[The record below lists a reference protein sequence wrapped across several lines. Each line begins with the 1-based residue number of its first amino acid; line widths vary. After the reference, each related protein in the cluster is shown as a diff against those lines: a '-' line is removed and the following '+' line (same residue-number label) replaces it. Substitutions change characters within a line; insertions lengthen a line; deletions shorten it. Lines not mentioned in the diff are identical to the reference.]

1 VKLTDRLVNSR
12 RVAGGRDGPPR
23 PGPRSRGRDD
33 SRRRLFAAA
42 AREFATHGFA
52 GASVDRIAA
61 TARLN
66 KAMIYYHFGSKA
78 GLHGEIL
85 RDMFRAAGDSVRE
98 IAASADSPEEKVRRF
113 VAAIAVAADAR
124 PHFPPIWFREI
135 ADGGIHLD
143 PQTIREVAGI
153 VSALSGFIDAG
164 VRKGVFRPVDPFLVH
179 AGIVAPLLL
188 FFASEPLRERM
199 SRAGLGVSQYQRGQ
213 VVDHIQRVTLGVLRG
228 LANGQAD
235 AVGPRAPTGRARGRR
250 GGQPARPRSRRTR
263 GQSSE

>member
-1 VKLTDRLVNSR
+1 MLAPPDRSAVPLR
-12 RVAGGRDGPPR
+12 R
-23 PGPRSRGRDD
+23 PGPRARGSEQ
-33 SRRRLFAAA
+33 SRRRLFEAA
-42 AREFATHGFA
+42 AREFAAHGFA

-61 TARLN
+61 AARLN

-85 RDMFRAAGDSVRE
+85 RDMFRAAGDRVRE
-98 IAASADSPEEKVRRF
+98 IAASADPPEEQVRRF
-113 VAAIAVAADAR
+113 VDAIAVAADAR

-143 PQTIREVAGI
+143 SQTIREVAGI
-153 VSALSGFIDAG
+153 VSALSRFIDAG
-164 VRKGVFRPVDPFLVH
+164 VRSGVFRPVDPFLVH

-199 SRAGLGVSQYQRGQ
+199 SRAGLGVSQYQRAQ

-228 LANGQAD
+228 LANGQDGA
-235 AVGPRAPTGRARGRR
+235 ATEKARAGRARGTRS
-250 GGQPARPRSRRTR
+250 GQPALAGRRRTGR
-263 GQSSE
+263 RSST

>member
-1 VKLTDRLVNSR
+1 MPVRPTRS
-12 RVAGGRDGPPR
+12 AAPPRR
-23 PGPRSRGRDD
+23 PGPRARGSEQ
-33 SRRRLFAAA
+33 SRRRLFEAA
-42 AREFATHGFA
+42 AREFAAHGFA
-52 GASVDRIAA
+52 GASVDRIAT

-85 RDMFRAAGDSVRE
+85 RDMFSAAGDRARA
-98 IAASADSPEEKVRRF
+98 IAASADTPEEKVRRF
-113 VAAIAVAADAR
+113 VDAIAVAADAR

-164 VRKGVFRPVDPFLVH
+164 VRSGVFRPVDPFLVH

-235 AVGPRAPTGRARGRR
+235 AAAPTVPARRARGTRS
-250 GGQPARPRSRRTR
+250 GQPAPAEGGRTR
-263 GQSSE
+263 GRSST

>member
-1 VKLTDRLVNSR
+1 MPLPRS
-12 RVAGGRDGPPR
+12 AAPPRR
-23 PGPRSRGRDD
+23 PGPRARGSAQ
-33 SRRRLFAAA
+33 SRRRLFEAA
-42 AREFATHGFA
+42 AREFAAHGFA

-61 TARLN
+61 AARLN

-85 RDMFRAAGDSVRE
+85 RDMFRAAGDRVRE
-98 IAASADSPEEKVRRF
+98 IAASADPPEEQVRRF
-113 VAAIAVAADAR
+113 VDAIAVAADAR

-153 VSALSGFIDAG
+153 VSSLSRFIDAG
-164 VRKGVFRPVDPFLVH
+164 VRSGVFRPIDPFLVH

-199 SRAGLGVSQYQRGQ
+199 SRAGLGVSQYQRAQ

-228 LANGQAD
+228 LANGQAG
-235 AVGPRAPTGRARGRR
+235 AATEKAPAGRARGTR
-250 GGQPARPRSRRTR
+250 GGQPALAGRGRTR
-263 GQSSE
+263 GRSSK